1 MNGFSYA
8 VIAIVVI
15 AAVAMGYG
23 AWRYSHKPVS
33 EIAADDARAR
43 ELGTDRGLGPHA
55 AGQDASWQ
63 NKGTHGNMG

>member
-8 VIAIVVI
+8 VIAVV
-15 AAVAMGYG
+15 AMAVVGMGYG
-23 AWRYSHKPVS
+23 AWRYWRKPAS
-33 EIAADDARAR
+33 EVAADEAMARQ
-43 ELGTDRGLGPHA
+43 LGTDRGLGPHA